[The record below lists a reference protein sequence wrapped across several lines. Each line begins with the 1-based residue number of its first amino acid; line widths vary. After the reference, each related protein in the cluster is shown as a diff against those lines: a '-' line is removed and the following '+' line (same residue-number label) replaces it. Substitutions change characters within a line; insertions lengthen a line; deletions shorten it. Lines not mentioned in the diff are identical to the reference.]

1 MVLLITD
8 HQKKETDKFHLNQ
21 LTIRSANR
29 RPVFGRLFMKKFLI
43 VLSVLF
49 VGLTLFAAE
58 EVTMDMPFVVT
69 SAGQSAEVET
79 VNYILDEVGLPY
91 DYLDVLSIDEFKAG
105 VGLAGAVSGPGKH
118 VYVGST
124 EPEST
129 PYGTLLLALGAS
141 LKGMG
146 ASGLSVDAEVGRIKE
161 LIEYAKENNIEV
173 LVVAIGGAIR
183 RGLPG
188 SPNEVIIEEVV
199 PSADYVVVSKE
210 TNPDDKFNEIA
221 DAEGIPVL
229 EIDSAFD
236 LIEVFN
242 NLFSL

>member
-1 MVLLITD
+1 
-8 HQKKETDKFHLNQ
+8 
-21 LTIRSANR
+21 
-29 RPVFGRLFMKKFLI
+29 MKKFLI
-43 VLSVLF
+43 ISFVLL
-49 VGLTLFAAE
+49 VGIAIFGAE
-58 EVTMDMPFVVT
+58 EITMEMPFVVT

-91 DYLDVLSIDEFKAG
+91 DYLDVLSVEEFAAG
-105 VGLAGAVSGPGKH
+105 VGLADAVSGPGKH

-124 EPEST
+124 EPKGT
-129 PYGTLLLALGAS
+129 PYNTLLLALGAS

-146 ASGLSVDAEVGRIKE
+146 ASGLSVDAEVGRIMD
-161 LIEYAKENNIEV
+161 LIEYAKENDIKV

-199 PSADYVVVSKE
+199 PEADYIVVSEE
-210 TNPDDKFNEIA
+210 TNPDDKFDGIA
-221 DAEGIPVL
+221 EAEGI
-229 EIDSAFD
+229 EIYEIGSAFD
-236 LIEVFN
+236 LIEVFT